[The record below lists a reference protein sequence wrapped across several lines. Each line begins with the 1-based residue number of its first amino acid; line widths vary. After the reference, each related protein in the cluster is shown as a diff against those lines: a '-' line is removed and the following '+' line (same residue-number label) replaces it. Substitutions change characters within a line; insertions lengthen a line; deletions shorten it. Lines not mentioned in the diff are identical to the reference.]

1 MGQFLEFPN
10 GRQYTIKS
18 SLYPEIM
25 FIWHFYWSPPVSY
38 YPIGTALYQICV
50 NLQRHLPRGFVEGS
64 IPLPSVY
71 EFGLTLN
78 VQVYPRNV
86 QQEVDALQ
94 SLAPHRKHQG
104 GRARVVMLVNVQ
116 VWEVQEI
123 LKNKL
128 LLFHMFF
135 RIVLWFVPLP
145 TGIKLRLSQR
155 KWLYMRIYL
164 ITDQSLFLRDIFR
177 LWYSD
182 FNYC

>member
-18 SLYPEIM
+18 SLYLKLCSFDTFTDPHQCHTIRL
-25 FIWHFYWSPPVSY
+25 
-38 YPIGTALYQICV
+38 ALYQICV

-123 LKNKL
+123 LNNKL

-135 RIVLWFVPLP
+135 RIVL
-145 TGIKLRLSQR
+145 
-155 KWLYMRIYL
+155 
-164 ITDQSLFLRDIFR
+164 
-177 LWYSD
+177 
-182 FNYC
+182 